1 VEEDMSLQLL
11 SEATL
16 ERPQRHTQSKV
27 DVLLRSIT
35 HLAENIS
42 SFEFVAP
49 EGNLLPAF
57 SAGSHID
64 INLPNGFIRQYSLCN
79 APAEQH
85 RYVVAVLR
93 DPLGRGGSKAM
104 HDELRVG
111 TRVTISEP
119 RNHFA
124 LAKGVSRHVF
134 VAGGIGI
141 TPIMSMI
148 AQVRAQH
155 HDFHLYYCAR
165 SPQRTAFLDELEPL
179 IECGYVTLHYDGG
192 ELSNSLD
199 LKAALRNYDPGTHL
213 YYCGPTGFLN
223 AVEAASVH
231 WPAQTLHCERFS
243 GPATPAAVLSGAPE
257 APEIPFDVELARAG
271 KRFTVKPGQTIV
283 DVLKANGVEV
293 DVSCQ
298 QGYCGTC
305 MTRYLSGKPLH
316 RDSVLDEED
325 REEFVMICCSRAKT
339 ETLVLDL

>member
-1 VEEDMSLQLL
+1 MSLQVM
-11 SEATL
+11 SEETL
-16 ERPQRHTQSKV
+16 ARPQPKTQTKIN
-27 DVLLRSIT
+27 VLLRSIT

-42 SFEFVAP
+42 SFEFVAA
-49 EGNLLPAF
+49 EGNLLPVF

-64 INLPNGFIRQYSLCN
+64 VHLPNGIIRQYSLCN
-79 APAEQH
+79 ASSEQH

-93 DPLGRGGSKAM
+93 DAQGRGGSKAM
-104 HDELRVG
+104 HDALRVG
-111 TRVTISEP
+111 TQVTISVP

-124 LAKGVSRHVF
+124 LVNGVTKHVF

-141 TPIMSMI
+141 TPIMSML
-148 AQVRAQH
+148 AQARSQH

-165 SPQRTAFLDELEPL
+165 SPQRTAFLAELAPL
-179 IECGYVTLHYDGG
+179 IAGGFVTLHYDGG

-199 LKAALRNYDPGTHL
+199 LKAALHNYDPGTHL
-213 YYCGPTGFLN
+213 YYCGPGGFLN

-231 WPAQTLHCERFS
+231 WPRQALHCERFS
-243 GPATPAAVLSGAPE
+243 GPAVPAAMLSAVPE
-257 APEIPFDVELARAG
+257 APEMPFDIELARAG

-293 DVSCQ
+293 DVSCK

-305 MTRYLSGKPLH
+305 MTRYLAGKPHH
-316 RDSVLDEED
+316 RDTVLDEED
-325 REEFVMICCSRAKT
+325 REEFVMICCSRSKT

>member
-1 VEEDMSLQLL
+1 MSLQ
-11 SEATL
+11 SVTKTMPA
-16 ERPQRHTQSKV
+16 RPQLPAQSNIE
-27 DVLLRSIT
+27 VLLHSIT

-49 EGNLLPAF
+49 EGKALPAF

-64 INLPNGFIRQYSLCN
+64 VHLPNGVIRQYSLCN
-79 APAEQH
+79 DSSEQH

-93 DPLGRGGSKAM
+93 DALGRGGSKAM

-111 TRVTISEP
+111 ARVTISAP

-124 LAKGVSRHVF
+124 LVSGVSRHVF

-148 AQVRAQH
+148 AQARAKH

-165 SPQRTAFLDELEPL
+165 SPQRTAFLAELAPL
-179 IECGYVTLHYDGG
+179 IELGYVTLHYDGG

-199 LKAALRNYDPGTHL
+199 LKAALRIYEPGTHL
-213 YYCGPTGFLN
+213 YYCGPAGLLK

-231 WPAQTLHCERFS
+231 WPAQALHCERFS
-243 GPATPAAVLSGAPE
+243 GPAAPAAILSGASE
-257 APEIPFDVELARAG
+257 APEMPFDVELAKAG
-271 KRFTVKPGQTIV
+271 RRFTVKPGQTIV
-283 DVLKANGVEV
+283 DVLKANGIEV

-316 RDSVLDEED
+316 RDCVLDEED